1 MIEKFKSYFTKLER
15 LSHDEL
21 DRSAQTLV
29 KSENRSVAKLI
40 AHLAEMSERKTALEL
55 GYKSLYDYAARR
67 LNLSEGAVP
76 ARIHVTNVSR
86 RFPQLLA
93 ALAESRISLTVACLL
108 APHLTED
115 NIEMLISDCAGMRRR
130 ETEEYLVALK
140 PKPVFEPSIRKR
152 PVRAESSRPTSTPP
166 PSPPSTPPPA
176 DPPKSSPPILQPAT
190 PELYNFRFSATRD
203 FKDKFERLAEV
214 VGVDNAQK
222 NTAEILEKALDI
234 ALDKKDPKK
243 KLERRRKRQEA
254 ASEPSRS
261 ERDGEKDER
270 AESRYVASEVSERVH
285 ERDGYQCLYF
295 APDGTRCTSRV
306 GLHLDHRSPFG
317 IFHNNGE
324 QVLRLLCPAHNLLM
338 AERVYGVDFLQQ
350 KLVKGANPAPR
361 DARGISSQSIPNR
374 RSRTCFWRFPQSRQP
389 PIGHTCPQ
397 RRRAPWSDEGALANG
412 FYPQIWPKTQKKKG
426 VRSSCFSFFSLRLCV
441 FATSRLCVTLF

>member
-1 MIEKFKSYFTKLER
+1 MRIGENARIFFSEREKSIPAMRVT
-15 LSHDEL
+15 
-21 DRSAQTLV
+21 TLV
-29 KSENRSVAKLI
+29 NKLI
-40 AHLAEMSERKTALEL
+40 GLQGLWVRGFHFQADK
-55 GYKSLYDYAARR
+55 ARVVVDV
-67 LNLSEGAVP
+67 VP
-76 ARIHVTNVSR
+76 RI
-86 RFPQLLA
+86 
-93 ALAESRISLTVACLL
+93 L

-222 NTAEILEKALDI
+222 NMAEILEKALDI

-350 KLVKGANPAPR
+350 K
-361 DARGISSQSIPNR
+361 ISER
-374 RSRTCFWRFPQSRQP
+374 RKSRSP
-389 PIGHTCPQ
+389 
-397 RRRAPWSDEGALANG
+397 
-412 FYPQIWPKTQKKKG
+412 
-426 VRSSCFSFFSLRLCV
+426 
-441 FATSRLCVTLF
+441 